1 MKTFLVC
8 NECGKEKIKFSGLK
22 RENELM
28 HVKLECEKCKSSE
41 VCSVHTDHFL
51 TWVKTP
57 EISAAYQAFNKS
69 NQTKPQVRQT
79 SLW

>member
-1 MKTFLVC
+1 
-8 NECGKEKIKFSGLK
+8 
-22 RENELM
+22 M